1 MKANISGIKSCIVIV
16 KLDFPK
22 VRVFCQD
29 SLYQKE
35 QPYQNLIFTTY
46 LTWKINSKKRK
57 ANRIK
62 KWIWT
67 WNDLNMKRSKTFL
80 RPQNVEFFFL
90 PLLCVHPGPVALSIL
105 ISTIVIILF
114 SKDKHYT
121 NSSQCCF
128 GHFFVCSNGF
138 VGTPRA
144 PGHLEEAQSFPFP
157 SQKYALSISQL
168 VSYLTYCL

>member
-1 MKANISGIKSCIVIV
+1 MKAKISGIKSCIVIV

-67 WNDLNMKRSKTFL
+67 WDNLNMKRSKTFL

-90 PLLCVHPGPVALSIL
+90 PLLCVHPGRVAFSIP
-105 ISTIVIILF
+105 ISIIVIILF
-114 SKDKHYT
+114 FKRRTLYELI
-121 NSSQCCF
+121 QMLF
-128 GHFFVCSNGF
+128 
-138 VGTPRA
+138 R
-144 PGHLEEAQSFPFP
+144 PF
-157 SQKYALSISQL
+157 L
-168 VSYLTYCL
+168 CMN